1 MSITLCNQCWQDY
14 PTLNRQ
20 YHSGTEYY
28 FCDECL
34 AANLWD
40 CPECD
45 RSFYIGLNQGRYPR
59 HYRMTDKVDYRFRQ
73 VREVCPGWK
82 SEKRLAAEK
91 YYGWNMEVPSAKTQR
106 RAI

>member
-1 MSITLCNQCWQDY
+1 
-14 PTLNRQ
+14 
-20 YHSGTEYY
+20 
-28 FCDECL
+28 
-34 AANLWD
+34 
-40 CPECD
+40 
-45 RSFYIGLNQGRYPR
+45 
-59 HYRMTDKVDYRFRQ
+59 MTDKVDYRFRQ

>member
-1 MSITLCNQCWQDY
+1 MPLCNQCWKEF
-14 PTLNRQ
+14 PTLNRHQ
-20 YHSGTEYY
+20 HSHTEYY
-28 FCDECL
+28 FCDGCF